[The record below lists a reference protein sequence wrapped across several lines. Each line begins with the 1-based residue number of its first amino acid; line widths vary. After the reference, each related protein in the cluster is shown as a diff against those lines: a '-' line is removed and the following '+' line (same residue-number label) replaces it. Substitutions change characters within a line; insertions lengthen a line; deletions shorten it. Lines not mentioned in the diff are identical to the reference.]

1 MNNLSNFVER
11 LKELLS
17 SEENLTQI
25 AVSQATNISPSNL
38 NEYLSGKHLPDF
50 QNFVSLLEFFSC
62 SADYLLGL
70 TDIPSNEEKL
80 LPVPPFA
87 PQFKKVLGE
96 LRVTQYYLVEKTK
109 KFSYNQLQ
117 GWLKGNNEPTLPC
130 LIRLAQTLDCSVD
143 YLIGRTK

>member
-1 MNNLSNFVER
+1 MFPAIFINR
-11 LKELLS
+11 LKEFLV

-80 LPVPPFA
+80 LPVPPFPDTNA
-87 PQFKKVLGE
+87 ITSLNAASPPFY
-96 LRVTQYYLVEKTK
+96 R
-109 KFSYNQLQ
+109 
-117 GWLKGNNEPTLPC
+117 
-130 LIRLAQTLDCSVD
+130 SVP
-143 YLIGRTK
+143 L

>member
-1 MNNLSNFVER
+1 MVDLSNFVER
-11 LKELLS
+11 LSELMSERELNAPALAKELKTDRS
-17 SEENLTQI
+17 SLTR
-25 AVSQATNISPSNL
+25 
-38 NEYLSGKHLPDF
+38 YLSGAHTP
-50 QNFVSLLEFFSC
+50 NFEIFVKIVEFFRC

-70 TDIPSNEEKL
+70 TDIPSDEEKL

-143 YLIGRTK
+143 YLIGRIK